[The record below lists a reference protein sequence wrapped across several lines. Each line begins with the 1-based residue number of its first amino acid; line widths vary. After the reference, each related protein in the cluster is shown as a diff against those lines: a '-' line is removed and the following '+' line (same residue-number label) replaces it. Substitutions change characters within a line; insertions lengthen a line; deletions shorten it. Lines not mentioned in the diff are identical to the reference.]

1 MPLFHHLVIKIAYL
15 KIDFE
20 SSNQIRRYAEM
31 IASFFVTIVI
41 GSRTQQGINKLV
53 REGMKIRFIQGRL
66 VGLNLVDVNRCV
78 KNHYKADLFE
88 HKLFL

>member
-1 MPLFHHLVIKIAYL
+1 
-15 KIDFE
+15 
-20 SSNQIRRYAEM
+20 M

-41 GSRTQQGINKLV
+41 GSHTRQGINKLF

-66 VGLNLVDVNRCV
+66 VGLNLVDVNLSV
-78 KNHYKADLFE
+78 KNHYKPDLFE

>member
-1 MPLFHHLVIKIAYL
+1 
-15 KIDFE
+15 
-20 SSNQIRRYAEM
+20 M

-41 GSRTQQGINKLV
+41 GSRTRQGINKLV

-66 VGLNLVDVNRCV
+66 VGLNLVDVNLSV

-88 HKLFL
+88 PKLFL

>member
-1 MPLFHHLVIKIAYL
+1 
-15 KIDFE
+15 
-20 SSNQIRRYAEM
+20 M

-41 GSRTQQGINKLV
+41 GSRTRQGIDKLV

-66 VGLNLVDVNRCV
+66 VGLNLVHVNLSV
-78 KNHYKADLFE
+78 KNHYKTDLFK

>member
-1 MPLFHHLVIKIAYL
+1 
-15 KIDFE
+15 
-20 SSNQIRRYAEM
+20 M

-41 GSRTQQGINKLV
+41 GSRTWQGINKLV

-66 VGLNLVDVNRCV
+66 VGLNLVDVNLSV
-78 KNHYKADLFE
+78 KNHYKADHFE